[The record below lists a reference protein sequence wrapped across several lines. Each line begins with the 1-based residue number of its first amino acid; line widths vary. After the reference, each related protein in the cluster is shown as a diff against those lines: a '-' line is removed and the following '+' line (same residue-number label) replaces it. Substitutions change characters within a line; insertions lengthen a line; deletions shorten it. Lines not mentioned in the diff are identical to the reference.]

1 MVRVRST
8 YEDQEFVE
16 TFIVLDLDDKFDI
29 VLGMPWLAR
38 HDPVIDWEKRT
49 LVRFGRDSYD
59 CARGVVPDDTVLG
72 ADMPEQELPALEDGT
87 PAEGDYELLAA
98 SPPEQERNQDQN
110 QHNEDDDEELQR
122 RQREDMDMNS
132 RTPIAFEALAER
144 TLFLVARSSS
154 YAAQIAGKCH
164 MFWIQVQMAS
174 TGRRANPSTV
184 VGRVSFRFGSSGY
197 SSDNSDE
204 LRAVALPLFQS
215 GEEKRRLRRH
225 TPLGTKNY
233 EFEPT
238 YTFDNLALGSKADD
252 YTGVTQDFDE
262 DLKQ

>member
-1 MVRVRST
+1 MRMSPMGRNPIFIRRAAPSAAIADTTATLHGLNRVGSSVQTCRS
-8 YEDQEFVE
+8 
-16 TFIVLDLDDKFDI
+16 
-29 VLGMPWLAR
+29 
-38 HDPVIDWEKRT
+38 RT
-49 LVRFGRDSYD
+49 
-59 CARGVVPDDTVLG
+59 
-72 ADMPEQELPALEDGT
+72 ALEDGT
-87 PAEGDYELLAA
+87 PAEGDYELLVA

-144 TLFLVARSSS
+144 TLFFVACSSS
-154 YAAQIAGKCH
+154 YAALIAGKCH

-215 GEEKRRLRRH
+215 V
-225 TPLGTKNY
+225 
-233 EFEPT
+233 
-238 YTFDNLALGSKADD
+238 D
-252 YTGVTQDFDE
+252 
-262 DLKQ
+262 